1 MSEYFDDIKIE
12 FEFSTGVWTDVYDD
26 VLSVITVSQGI
37 RGTGP
42 LDRVASTGKMTIA
55 LLNHDNTYTPDHSN
69 CVSGFDKGTHC
80 RLSVEDDSTT
90 KVKFYGRIERIAIA
104 KSEGLDYITTVD
116 VYDYMGTLATYE
128 LQLPEFAEDIRMD
141 EVAMQIIDNMP
152 IKPLSVE
159 SYTSQDVFAT
169 AFDTTKST
177 TKGLQEL
184 AKAVNSEL
192 GYVFMRHDAY
202 GDASWTAVIYVAALD
217 YYYSPTAYQGY
228 YYYTGLL
235 NGKPKYVLS
244 SGDYYIYWDD
254 VEELWFLSTNLGG
267 TGGLAWAG
275 EDTASPDLCSTWIEA
290 GGTNH
295 RLFMV
300 LASDS
305 DEVFVATG
313 RYERPKMTS
322 KATFT
327 DEQIEQV
334 RVEYGGQYYNDIKTV
349 TYPRKVDATATT
361 VLFTLN
367 RYVAIDAGATAKV
380 TGRFIDPNQEA
391 QQVSGIEMVDPVATT
406 DYLFN
411 TATDGSG
418 SNITADLDVV
428 AVYGTNGVEYTLTN
442 NNASIGYVTFL
453 QARGKGVYTYRPVE
467 YRQEYD
473 AGITADGR
481 MTLTLAMP
489 YQHNPLVGEDFASGL
504 LDMHKDKKLLITG
517 ITYSPN
523 KSATL
528 MGYFRDLYVGDRIT
542 LCLSDLNIDSDY
554 FIQGVDFKI
563 AVAGGAT
570 TCTYTVV
577 SESMMPAADFWEL
590 DSATLSQLGETTK
603 LGF

>member
-1 MSEYFDDIKIE
+1 
-12 FEFSTGVWTDVYDD
+12 
-26 VLSVITVSQGI
+26 
-37 RGTGP
+37 
-42 LDRVASTGKMTIA
+42 
-55 LLNHDNTYTPDHSN
+55 
-69 CVSGFDKGTHC
+69 
-80 RLSVEDDSTT
+80 
-90 KVKFYGRIERIAIA
+90 
-104 KSEGLDYITTVD
+104 
-116 VYDYMGTLATYE
+116 
-128 LQLPEFAEDIRMD
+128 
-141 EVAMQIIDNMP
+141 
-152 IKPLSVE
+152 
-159 SYTSQDVFAT
+159 VFAT

-184 AKAVNSEL
+184 AKAAQSEL

-202 GDASWTAVIYVAALD
+202 GGTSEVLTLVVSGAGTTDANGTYYYLLMLDGKPFYHWGAWNIQWNDGSREWRLQYGATVYYKSTDDVATPDLVTTWTAIAGSLPV
-217 YYYSPTAYQGY
+217 PTVVDA
-228 YYYTGLL
+228 TTV
-235 NGKPKYVLS
+235 N
-244 SGDYYIYWDD
+244 D
-254 VEELWFLSTNLGG
+254 
-267 TGGLAWAG
+267 
-275 EDTASPDLCSTWIEA
+275 
-290 GGTNH
+290 
-295 RLFMV
+295 
-300 LASDS
+300 
-305 DEVFVATG
+305 DEVFVAMG
-313 RYERPKMTS
+313 RYERPRRTS

-327 DEQIEQV
+327 DELLEQV

-542 LCLSDLNIDSDY
+542 LCLSDLGIDSDY

>member
-116 VYDYMGTLATYE
+116 VYDYMGALATHE

-141 EVAMQIIDNMP
+141 QVAMQIIDNMP

-184 AKAVNSEL
+184 AKAAQSEL

-202 GDASWTAVIYVAALD
+202 GGTSEVLTLVVSGAGTTAVNGTYYYNNDMYSKPYFYKYKGLQDWYAIYWNSDRWTIMKALPETHLYQSTDDVATPDLVTTWTAVEGDLPLPTVVDAATVYD
-217 YYYSPTAYQGY
+217 
-228 YYYTGLL
+228 
-235 NGKPKYVLS
+235 
-244 SGDYYIYWDD
+244 
-254 VEELWFLSTNLGG
+254 
-267 TGGLAWAG
+267 
-275 EDTASPDLCSTWIEA
+275 
-290 GGTNH
+290 
-295 RLFMV
+295 
-300 LASDS
+300 
-305 DEVFVATG
+305 DEVFVAMG

-542 LCLSDLNIDSDY
+542 LCLSDLGIDSDY